1 MNAYFKKETNI
12 EVGQKL
18 FGIIA
23 SSIYTY
29 DGVYPIVVSDIDWD
43 DDEVVFDI
51 DQPCGQVFCTFEE
64 MSKYVFETEEEA
76 NAAKTNLCLDEGL
89 YNY

>member
-29 DGVYPIVVSDIDWD
+29 DGVYPIVVSEIDWD
-43 DDEVVFDI
+43 DEEIIFDI
-51 DQPCGQVFCTFEE
+51 DQPCRQVYCSFDEIN
-64 MSKYVFETEEEA
+64 KYVYENEEDANVIRET
-76 NAAKTNLCLDEGL
+76 LSLDEGL